1 VSTLFNSVSVIVK
14 RIIITLNIMIHL
26 QIATTEMVS
35 DDVHVFY
42 MSALWSNVGST
53 FAGCVVIK
61 PVLMMLYIRIGLTPD
76 RP

>member
-1 VSTLFNSVSVIVK
+1 
-14 RIIITLNIMIHL
+14 MIHL